1 MKIDIIVLL
10 IHLLVIAV
18 IDYKQHI
25 IPDQAVLSL
34 VVFKLGYDLIIN
46 QSFVTMLTN
55 IGYALL
61 ITVPLLFLTVWM
73 EKKTGKF
80 QAGGGDLKLLAGIA
94 LFFTPVDT
102 LLIIFIGSVIQL
114 ISLKY
119 TKALMLPLAPAL
131 FISTILVVFLI

>member
-1 MKIDIIVLL
+1 MRIDIIVLL

-34 VVFKLGYDLIIN
+34 VVFKLGYDLIVN
-46 QSFVTMLTN
+46 QSIITMFTN

-61 ITVPLLFLTVWM
+61 IAVLLLLLTLWM

-80 QAGGGDLKLLAGIA
+80 QMGGGDIKLPCML
-94 LFFTPVDT
+94 LFV
-102 LLIIFIGSVIQL
+102 
-114 ISLKY
+114 
-119 TKALMLPLAPAL
+119 
-131 FISTILVVFLI
+131 

>member
-1 MKIDIIVLL
+1 MRIDIIVLL
-10 IHLLVIAV
+10 IHLLVVAV

-25 IPDQAVLSL
+25 IPDQAVMSL
-34 VVFKLGYDLIIN
+34 IVFKLGYDLIIN
-46 QSFVTMLTN
+46 QSFIIMLTN

-61 ITVPLLFLTVWM
+61 ITVPLLLLTLWM
-73 EKKTGKF
+73 EKKTGKL
-80 QAGGGDLKLLAGIA
+80 QMGGGDIKLLGGIA

-114 ISLKY
+114 MSLKC

-131 FISTILVVFLI
+131 FISTLLVVFLA

>member
-1 MKIDIIVLL
+1 MRIDIIVLL
-10 IHLLVIAV
+10 IHLLVIAA

-25 IPDQAVLSL
+25 IPDQLVMSL

-55 IGYALL
+55 IGCALL
-61 ITVPLLFLTVWM
+61 IAVPLLLLTLWM

-80 QAGGGDLKLLAGIA
+80 QMGGGDVKILGGIA
-94 LFFTPVDT
+94 LFFTPMDT
-102 LLIIFIGSVIQL
+102 LLILFIGSVIQL

-119 TKALMLPLAPAL
+119 TKAMILPLAPAL
-131 FISTILVVFLI
+131 FISTLLVAFVI

>member
-1 MKIDIIVLL
+1 MRIDIIVLL
-10 IHLLVIAV
+10 IHLLVIVV

-34 VVFKLGYDLIIN
+34 VVFELGYDLIVN
-46 QSFVTMLTN
+46 QSFITMFTN

-61 ITVPLLFLTVWM
+61 IAVPLLLPTLWM

-80 QAGGGDLKLLAGIA
+80 QMGGGDVKILGGIA
-94 LFFTPVDT
+94 LFFTPMDT
-102 LLIIFIGSVIQL
+102 LLILFIGSVIQL

-131 FISTILVVFLI
+131 FISTILVVFLT

>member
-1 MKIDIIVLL
+1 MRIDIIVLL

-80 QAGGGDLKLLAGIA
+80 QAGGGDLKILGAIA
-94 LFFTPVDT
+94 LFFTPFET

-114 ISLKY
+114 ICLKY

-131 FISTILVVFLI
+131 FISTILVAFVI